1 MGESGMNEI
10 FRKFAVFISN
20 IVGSVW
26 AFLAVII
33 AVAASGYYFGFSDR
47 WKANTGF
54 AVAVISLSILIFLQR
69 SQNHNDKATHI
80 KLDELIN
87 AVDGARDE
95 AASIEDRPEK
105 DLNYLK
111 KTNPAE
117 DKTL

>member
-1 MGESGMNEI
+1 MDEI
-10 FRKFAVFISN
+10 FRKFAIFVSS

-33 AVAASGYYFGFSDR
+33 AVAASGYYFEFSDR
-47 WKANTGF
+47 WKANTSF

-69 SQNHNDKATHI
+69 SQNHNDKATHT

-95 AASIEDRPEK
+95 AASVEDRPDKEM
-105 DLNYLK
+105 DYLK

-117 DKTL
+117 GKTL